1 MYARLLVRLVVSL
14 ALYTKAGILIRG
26 GGGRGG
32 CIPGGL
38 IRLAFQDNRHSGAD
52 QNTILNLLVFNCFK
66 TSYKIEFIPR
76 GNLICGR
83 AYTRILHKKS
93 KADSVQSGYVNIFL
107 SICRKAR
114 RRL

>member
-83 AYTRILHKKS
+83 AYTRILYK
-93 KADSVQSGYVNIFL
+93 
-107 SICRKAR
+107 KAR
-114 RRL
+114 LIQYSRDI